1 MIKAFIFDMDG
12 VIVDSEPLHFE
23 LNRRILRDFGLEI
36 PDEVFHNY
44 VGITNE
50 EMWTDFIE
58 RYRLN
63 TTIKE
68 LQAKEDLL
76 KKEVFKD
83 LQPIKGIPELLAN
96 LKRDGIAIGLAS
108 SSSREFIEMVLEKL
122 GIRHYF
128 QAIVSGREL
137 TRSKPDPE
145 IFLRTAALLNVEPA
159 DCLVLEDSKHGVEA
173 AKRAGMKCI
182 GYQNPNSG
190 PQDLS
195 RADKIVHTL
204 ENLDYRDL

>member
-23 LNRRILRDFGLEI
+23 VNRRIMRDFGLEFS
-36 PDEVFHNY
+36 DEFFHAY

-50 EMWTDFIE
+50 QMWADLIE
-58 RYRLN
+58 RYSLN
-63 TTIKE
+63 TTIEE
-68 LQAKEDLL
+68 LQKKDFLL
-76 KKEVFKD
+76 KKEVFRD

-96 LKRDGIAIGLAS
+96 LKKDGIAIGLAS
-108 SSSREFIEMVLEKL
+108 SSDKAFIEMVLEEL
-122 GIRHYF
+122 GIRGYF
-128 QAIVSGREL
+128 QAVVSGEEVE
-137 TRSKPDPE
+137 RSKPEPE
-145 IFLRTAALLNVEPA
+145 IFLRAAELLNVDPA
-159 DCLVLEDSKHGVEA
+159 DCLVLEDSRHGVEA
-173 AKRAGMKCI
+173 AKRAGMICI

-204 ENLDYRDL
+204 ENLDYRDF

>member
-23 LNRRILRDFGLEI
+23 VSRRIMRDFGLEL
-36 PDEVFHNY
+36 PDEAFHPY

-50 EMWTDFIE
+50 QMWTDVIA
-58 RYRLN
+58 RYSLN
-63 TTIKE
+63 TTITEMLK
-68 LQAKEDLL
+68 KDFLL
-76 KKEVFKD
+76 KKEVFRD
-83 LQPIKGIPELLAN
+83 LQPIKGIPELLTN
-96 LKRDGIAIGLAS
+96 LKKDGIATGLAS
-108 SSSREFIEMVLEKL
+108 SSEREFIEMVLEKL
-122 GIRHYF
+122 QIRGYF
-128 QAIVSGREL
+128 QAIVSGEEVE
-137 TRSKPDPE
+137 RSKPEPE
-145 IFLRTAALLNVEPA
+145 IFLRAAKLLNVEPA

-195 RADKIVHTL
+195 RADKIVYTL

>member
-23 LNRRILRDFGLEI
+23 VNRRIMRDFGLEFS
-36 PDEVFHNY
+36 DEFFHAY

-50 EMWTDFIE
+50 QMWADLIE
-58 RYRLN
+58 RYSLN
-63 TTIKE
+63 TTIEE
-68 LQAKEDLL
+68 LQKKDFLL
-76 KKEVFKD
+76 KKEVFRD
-83 LQPIKGIPELLAN
+83 LQPIKGIPELLTN
-96 LKRDGIAIGLAS
+96 LKKDGIATGLAS
-108 SSSREFIEMVLEKL
+108 SSEREFIEMVLEKL
-122 GIRHYF
+122 QIRGYF
-128 QAIVSGREL
+128 QAIVSGEEVE
-137 TRSKPDPE
+137 RSKPEPE
-145 IFLRTAALLNVEPA
+145 IFLRAAKLLNVEPA

-195 RADKIVHTL
+195 RADKIVYTL